1 MEEFKGTGVQAVLSP
16 DDVKKLVALLD
27 NSWISRE
34 SVNDESTYLGLIAFR
49 DQLLFDAA
57 KSIHVDANDPKQ
69 MGVLYRQVEQMFA
82 PPTKK
87 TAVGV
92 VD

>member
-1 MEEFKGTGVQAVLSP
+1 MELTQEQ
-16 DDVKKLVALLD
+16 VKQLVVLLD
-27 NSWISRE
+27 NTWIDRE
-34 SVNDESTYLGLIAFR
+34 SVSDEATYLGLIAFR

-69 MGVLYRQVEQMFA
+69 MGVLYRQVEKMFA

-87 TAVGV
+87 AEVTV
-92 VD
+92 